1 MLIIF
6 DWSYENIFVYNILYK
21 KIMNAK
27 PLLIRFD
34 KVDGIIKIYH
44 GIWYLELSN
53 FYNEVFYGINCRI
66 QSAIFDRINQIKLIA
81 RILIDSYNSL
91 PVERNGF

>member
-34 KVDGIIKIYH
+34 KVDGIIKTYH
-44 GIWYLELSN
+44 GIWYLELPN
-53 FYNEVFYGINCRI
+53 FYNEVFYGINSRI
-66 QSAIFDRINQIKLIA
+66 
-81 RILIDSYNSL
+81 
-91 PVERNGF
+91 

>member
-6 DWSYENIFVYNILYK
+6 DWSYENIFVYNILYE

-53 FYNEVFYGINCRI
+53 FYNEVFYGINSRI
-66 QSAIFDRINQIKLIA
+66 
-81 RILIDSYNSL
+81 
-91 PVERNGF
+91 